1 MDGELI
7 PATYTYN
14 QARNA
19 INESFNIV
27 ADLSGLSL
35 KLVVTGNTYGVQ
47 SNDAVIV
54 QTGSGSVYL
63 PEPNGL
69 NRVLIVKNYGVGSI
83 DVIPP
88 SGNIDGVV
96 SGATLSPNQ
105 CITVH
110 SDGGGFWYIT
120 NFFV

>member
-7 PATYTYN
+7 PTTYTYN
-14 QARNA
+14 QARTA
-19 INESFNIV
+19 INESFSIV
-27 ADLSGLSL
+27 ANLSGLSL

-54 QTGSGSVYL
+54 QNGSGNIYL
-63 PEPNGL
+63 PDAGGL
-69 NRVLIVKNYGVGSI
+69 NRVFTIKNYGVGSI
-83 DVIPP
+83 DVIPTGG
-88 SGNIDGVV
+88 SIDGVV
-96 SGATLSPNQ
+96 SGATLAPNQ

-110 SDGGGFWYIT
+110 SDGGAFWYIT

>member
-7 PATYTYN
+7 PASYTYN
-14 QARNA
+14 QARTA
-19 INESFNIV
+19 INESFSIL

-54 QTGSGSVYL
+54 QTGSGNIYL
-63 PEPNGL
+63 PEPGGV
-69 NRVLIVKNYGVGSI
+69 NRVLTIKNYGVGSI
-83 DVIPP
+83 DIIPS
-88 SGNIDGVV
+88 SGDIDGVL

-105 CITVH
+105 CVTVH
-110 SDGGGFWYIT
+110 SDGGAVWYIT

>member
-7 PATYTYN
+7 PASYTYN
-14 QARNA
+14 QARTA
-19 INESFNIV
+19 INESFSV
-27 ADLSGLSL
+27 LADLSGLSL

-54 QTGSGSVYL
+54 QTGSENIYL
-63 PEPNGL
+63 PEPGGV
-69 NRVLIVKNYGVGSI
+69 NRVLTIKNYGVGSI
-83 DVIPP
+83 DIIPS
-88 SGNIDGVV
+88 SGDIDGVV

-105 CITVH
+105 CVTVH
-110 SDGGGFWYIT
+110 SDGGAVWYIT